1 MKKCIFLVFVL
12 FFGSFFVIAQTRPI
26 MGYDKVAW
34 GVSVAEVRKVY
45 NISEDIPATV
55 DPNDDPNIIK
65 MTQENVSD
73 SITSRTFIFNDDKLY
88 RVWVYYKDWSDST
101 KNNLQSVLENRFG
114 KATDFDTKT
123 QQTMLAF
130 QTVYY
135 RTNTTVFGRYSPD
148 LYIEMIQGV
157 LYTSGWEMDTM
168 NLLGQ
173 NQLTVCY
180 TWKKFRDEY
189 QASKL
194 GL

>member
-1 MKKCIFLVFVL
+1 MGDKKVKKVVFTTLVILVT
-12 FFGSFFVIAQTRPI
+12 SVRSMAQSGPI
-26 MGYDKVAW
+26 MGYDQVTW
-34 GVSVAEVRKVY
+34 GSSVQAVRSTY
-45 NISEDIPATV
+45 NIALEPAADDANIMV
-55 DPNDDPNIIK
+55 LKQNDVSNSIK
-65 MTQENVSD
+65 ECQFM
-73 SITSRTFIFNDDKLY
+73 FNGDRLY
-88 RVWVYYKDWSDST
+88 RVWIFYKDWSDST

-114 KATDFDTKT
+114 GATNFDTKT

-130 QTVYY
+130 QIVCY
-135 RTNTTVFGRYSPD
+135 RTNTIVFGKYSPD

-157 LYTSGWEMDTM
+157 LHTSSWEMDTM

-173 NQLTVCY
+173 NQLSVCY